1 MPDVDKVANGL
12 SDVVAHSETG
22 GVGVVD
28 DVTEVVAVEHSVSVP
43 APVTEG
49 EAVTE
54 PEEEDEPVTD
64 TEAVMKPD
72 SVFVALPENE
82 FVGRADLDTV
92 AEYEESTDKVT
103 FIEVV
108 DRGESERMPEA
119 DGTDEIVSDPDAD
132 GELVEDGQLLGEPE
146 AVSVTVPEIE
156 IVCLDVR
163 IGVKLPVCDADIENV
178 ALDVNDGEIVSKP
191 VADDDRVYPGVSEF
205 VTVVVTDAV
214 VVPEPTIVPVELVD
228 PEVDGV
234 VVPTFEIVADN
245 VELTLSVSEC
255 DEDGEPEDDGELS
268 DVSDTLGDEDSEFV
282 TVTDSEPVG
291 RTVLEDVP
299 KADED
304 DDNEPTPETVWLA
317 ELDELSVPIADSE
330 VIGDSEDDSE
340 LIDDREAS
348 GELDVVGVTLPICET
363 DIVTV
368 ALGVYDD
375 EAVAQPVAE
384 DDAVCDELAEV
395 EALAVDVK
403 VCARE
408 PVEETELLVEPE
420 GVMKVVNE
428 GDKEGDP
435 EDDGVPVADPV
446 ALGDLD
452 IELDAVPD
460 EEFVACID
468 LDGVALPH
476 CDRDTE
482 KVLLDVCESD
492 LVLQPVAEE
501 DEEKEKLPELEV
513 VAVTD
518 AVDALVPLE
527 LSVEFDEA
535 DDVSDVVCVGVT
547 DDELVTEDVTVDEP
561 VKLGDR
567 DVVLVTEPEIE
578 LVSCIDLD
586 EVVRPDCE
594 TEMEKVTLAVCES
607 EMVSQLVAEDDV
619 EKVTLPELEE
629 VAFPVTVGALDPL
642 DDGEASDDADDVSEC
657 VPFGVGDDE
666 PVDEGDP
673 VDEAV
678 LL

>member
-28 DVTEVVAVEHSVSVP
+28 NVTEVVAVEHSVSVP
-43 APVTEG
+43 VPVTEG

-54 PEEEDEPVTD
+54 PEEEDEPVPD

-420 GVMKVVNE
+420 GV
-428 GDKEGDP
+428 
-435 EDDGVPVADPV
+435 
-446 ALGDLD
+446 
-452 IELDAVPD
+452 I
-460 EEFVACID
+460 
-468 LDGVALPH
+468 
-476 CDRDTE
+476 
-482 KVLLDVCESD
+482 
-492 LVLQPVAEE
+492 
-501 DEEKEKLPELEV
+501 
-513 VAVTD
+513 
-518 AVDALVPLE
+518 
-527 LSVEFDEA
+527 
-535 DDVSDVVCVGVT
+535 
-547 DDELVTEDVTVDEP
+547 
-561 VKLGDR
+561 
-567 DVVLVTEPEIE
+567 
-578 LVSCIDLD
+578 
-586 EVVRPDCE
+586 
-594 TEMEKVTLAVCES
+594 
-607 EMVSQLVAEDDV
+607 
-619 EKVTLPELEE
+619 
-629 VAFPVTVGALDPL
+629 
-642 DDGEASDDADDVSEC
+642 
-657 VPFGVGDDE
+657 
-666 PVDEGDP
+666 
-673 VDEAV
+673 
-678 LL
+678 